1 MVILRESQ
9 EFNKTHNSKIE
20 IEIDLFNLK
29 DSSQKK
35 ATKNLLLKNSNKNEH
50 LNLQLP
56 SNFY

>member
-29 DSSQKK
+29 DSS
-35 ATKNLLLKNSNKNEH
+35 
-50 LNLQLP
+50 
-56 SNFY
+56 